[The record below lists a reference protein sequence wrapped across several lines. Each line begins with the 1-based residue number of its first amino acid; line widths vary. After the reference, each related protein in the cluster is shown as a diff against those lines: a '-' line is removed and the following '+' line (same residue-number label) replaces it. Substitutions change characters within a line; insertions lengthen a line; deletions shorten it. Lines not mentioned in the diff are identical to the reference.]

1 MSRSC
6 VAPQWHVYASGL
18 RYTRAAGRRKTSSA
32 MDRRTSSPPV
42 TRTQAVLAQVAA
54 LMVGLLDP
62 LHLVGL
68 EGRLGEVQ

>member
-1 MSRSC
+1 MPDGGGAPVQLVGAGPSSARDSR
-6 VAPQWHVYASGL
+6 ASSPDV
-18 RYTRAAGRRKTSSA
+18 TRAQAG
-32 MDRRTSSPPV
+32 
-42 TRTQAVLAQVAA
+42 LAHMAS